1 MKLLDGQ
8 VQEMTLIFEQAPN
21 TQYWVLSGNSSVKS
35 SVGTYGVT
43 YMGSPYS
50 METPNKFSFVC
61 TRTYFQLYNNTVDI
75 RPLAKVALY
84 MTNFQVR
91 KQTLILNVKEAII
104 LKLFLKIFLKV
115 QPNLVQ
121 TNGTDTV
128 FGRANYC
135 QGFFTSGIWMAIL
148 SSFLL
153 AFILAVGVSCLFNIN
168 TMDRFDD
175 PKGKPLTI
183 AQEK

>member
-8 VQEMTLIFEQAPN
+8 VQEMALIFEQAPN

-75 RPLAKVALY
+75 RPLAKIALY

-91 KQTLILNVKEAII
+91 KQT
-104 LKLFLKIFLKV
+104 
-115 QPNLVQ
+115 
-121 TNGTDTV
+121 
-128 FGRANYC
+128 
-135 QGFFTSGIWMAIL
+135 
-148 SSFLL
+148 
-153 AFILAVGVSCLFNIN
+153 
-168 TMDRFDD
+168 
-175 PKGKPLTI
+175 
-183 AQEK
+183 